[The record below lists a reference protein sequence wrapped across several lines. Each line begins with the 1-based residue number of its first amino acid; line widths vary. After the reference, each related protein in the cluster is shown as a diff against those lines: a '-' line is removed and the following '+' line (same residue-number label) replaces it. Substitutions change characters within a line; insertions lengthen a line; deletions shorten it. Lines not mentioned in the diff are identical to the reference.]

1 MGLPL
6 CRVVENDADCM
17 TVSRPD
23 AADAVPQVDAIRAA
37 RTLNGPVMNCENNG
51 VALTERHDHRPA
63 LHARTLLRHDEL
75 SSSEVRAGVGK
86 QNGQLEREDM
96 LAVDVLVQAV
106 VVADSILKEKRRRPH
121 LTGMVATFDEVGVLL
136 RIAQIDSHRFIPMI
150 GNWDQMRIDRCP
162 EFT

>member
-1 MGLPL
+1 
-6 CRVVENDADCM
+6 M

-86 QNGQLEREDM
+86 QNGQLERKTC
-96 LAVDVLVQAV
+96 
-106 VVADSILKEKRRRPH
+106 SP
-121 LTGMVATFDEVGVLL
+121 
-136 RIAQIDSHRFIPMI
+136 
-150 GNWDQMRIDRCP
+150 
-162 EFT
+162 